1 MGTSARI
8 PIFGLCVRKNNNYK
22 GLYAHRRKINEDA
35 PTLPYKGYEKGLVQI
50 RDFARPPQVENHL
63 NAEAGLL
70 TCFRSSG
77 LPTIH

>member
-1 MGTSARI
+1 MYGTTNALISNMI
-8 PIFGLCVRKNNNYK
+8 TGVS
-22 GLYAHRRKINEDA
+22 
-35 PTLPYKGYEKGLVQI
+35 KGYEKGLVQI

>member
-8 PIFGLCVRKNNNYK
+8 PISA
-22 GLYAHRRKINEDA
+22 YACEKTTTIRAYMPIEEKSTRTA